1 VERAPT
7 ADETARRFYKM
18 SGSGNDFVFFDARNG
33 RPELAADPAAVAA
46 LCSRGEGVGADGVV
60 LLDAAGPGQVRIEY
74 RNSDGSVAALC
85 GNATLCTARLAV
97 HLGMVRAGEPF
108 VIATDAGDLPA
119 RVDADGVPSFELA
132 PVVDL
137 AADAVDAIVGDG
149 EVRVGYATAGVPHLV
164 VRVADVDAVDLAT
177 RGRELRRPSP
187 ARPTGANVNFVSEAG
202 VDAWRM
208 RTFERGVEGET
219 LACGT
224 GAVAC
229 GAVLRAWGEAGEAA
243 RLITRSGR
251 PLLVAQ
257 PAATDRG
264 PVLSGEGRLVY
275 EGTLRDWR

>member
-1 VERAPT
+1 
-7 ADETARRFYKM
+7 
-18 SGSGNDFVFFDARNG
+18 
-33 RPELAADPAAVAA
+33 
-46 LCSRGEGVGADGVV
+46 
-60 LLDAAGPGQVRIEY
+60 
-74 RNSDGSVAALC
+74 
-85 GNATLCTARLAV
+85 
-97 HLGMVRAGEPF
+97 MVRAEEPF
-108 VIATDAGDLPA
+108 VIRTDAGDLPA
-119 RVDADGVPSFELA
+119 RVDADGAPSFELA
-132 PVVDL
+132 PVVDH
-137 AADAVDAIVGDG
+137 AADAADATVGDG
-149 EVRVGYATAGVPHLV
+149 EVRVGFATAGVPHLV

-177 RGRELRRPSP
+177 RGRELRRASP
-187 ARPTGANVNFVSEAG
+187 ARLSGANVNFVSEAG

-229 GAVLRAWGEAGEAA
+229 GAVLRAWGEAGEVA